1 MNAFPTNQVVVGQQ
15 EQVSSL
21 ENAAF
26 PSRSRTSNDSSRVV
40 LCIRDLKKTFGGQ
53 VVLDSASADLREGEV
68 VLLRGDNGSGKTT
81 LLNIL
86 SGNLEP
92 DAGSIHLQAN
102 GTAEHFK
109 FPRRWWENLN
119 PFDHF
124 TPERVAREGVG
135 RSQVRVLS
143 GACT

>member
-1 MNAFPTNQVVVGQQ
+1 M
-15 EQVSSL
+15 
-21 ENAAF
+21 
-26 PSRSRTSNDSSRVV
+26 
-40 LCIRDLKKTFGGQ
+40 
-53 VVLDSASADLREGEV
+53 
-68 VLLRGDNGSGKTT
+68 LLRGNNGSGKTT

-92 DAGSIHLQAN
+92 DEGSIHLQVN
-102 GTAEHFK
+102 GASEHFK

-135 RSQVRVLS
+135 RTWQDVRLFNSMTLAENIAVASPFRELVS
-143 GACT
+143 CVRSFQSVAPPASDS